1 MTKQRLSFKQK
12 MLKIGSW
19 LLLTIGPAIIA
30 VALVIFSYGRDAQ
43 GYIDKIDRI
52 EQIEPRIQKL
62 EPLTAQNVFDVLL
75 LKIDIQNLKIKE
87 EKLLQFSIDIDK
99 KFETLIGVLNEQ
111 RDRSIQDRNDLRS
124 WMNRVE
130 DRLNGFR

>member
-19 LLLTIGPAIIA
+19 LLLTIGPTIVAT
-30 VALVIFSYGRDAQ
+30 ALVIFSYGRDAQ
-43 GYIDKIDRI
+43 GYIDKI
-52 EQIEPRIQKL
+52 EHFEPIIQKI
-62 EPLTAQNVFDVLL
+62 EPLTTQNVFDILI

-124 WMNRVE
+124 WMNRIE